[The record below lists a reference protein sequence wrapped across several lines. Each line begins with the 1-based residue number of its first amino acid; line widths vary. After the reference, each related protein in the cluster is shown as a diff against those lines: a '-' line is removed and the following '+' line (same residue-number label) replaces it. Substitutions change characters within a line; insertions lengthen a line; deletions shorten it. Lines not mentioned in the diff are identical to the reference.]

1 MPGGKQQHHD
11 SQVEGRIVASYG
23 RRYLVEL
30 PDTTVLDCV
39 TRGKRGDVACGDRV
53 SVARSAPGQGVIEA
67 IAPRMTLLY
76 RSDAYRQKLIAANV
90 TQIIIVVAAVP
101 TFSEDL
107 VNRCLI
113 AAEYGGMKA
122 LIALNK
128 SDLPESAAALSSLEF
143 YRALGYRVRAL
154 SARRDVQPLC
164 TCLENEV
171 SALVGQSGMGKST
184 IINRLVPGA
193 AARVAEVSA
202 ALDSGRH
209 TTTYARLYHL
219 NATSCIIDSPGMQE
233 FGLHHLNC
241 DDAAHAFVEF
251 RPWLGRCRFRDCRH
265 LSEPDC
271 AIATACSDGN
281 ISERRLASYRRL
293 AEELNKAP
301 TYRNARNRR

>member
-219 NATSCIIDSPGMQE
+219 NAT
-233 FGLHHLNC
+233 
-241 DDAAHAFVEF
+241 
-251 RPWLGRCRFRDCRH
+251 
-265 LSEPDC
+265 
-271 AIATACSDGN
+271 
-281 ISERRLASYRRL
+281 
-293 AEELNKAP
+293 
-301 TYRNARNRR
+301 